1 MKNIKDS
8 QIGTMFN
15 LKLNKTMKDVQ
26 WSFISLVTASFSH
39 LLVRIVLGRELG
51 PSGLGLYTLVFTIYM
66 FGMQFATFG
75 IGAALTKYIAQYH
88 DDLPKI
94 SEFITSG
101 VLGSMVSGT
110 VMGVI
115 LYLLSGIISIQFF
128 HNPEMTDLLKI
139 TAFCFPFIAMQKVVI
154 GTLNGMQRMK
164 LYAIVNI
171 VQNVSVMVVSIA
183 LVILLNMGIRGAVIG
198 YVVPT
203 IVIGVLSFTLIRG
216 NFSIKMGILRT
227 ALREI
232 SWFGFYVV
240 LANSIGMINTQIDS
254 LMIGHFMSEMDVG
267 YYAVAIVF
275 MQGITL
281 LPRAVQRVTNPSIAR
296 YYGKNDYSNIRSLI
310 KGTMFK
316 ISLITIVIALFF
328 AIFGK
333 ILIGIIFTKEF
344 LPAYIPLL
352 ILLVGYSIYASF
364 VSIGSSLS
372 SIGKIKMVFWI
383 SLMCAI
389 LNTLL
394 NIILIPRFG
403 LLGAASATSISL
415 IFTTFIKM
423 YFIWKYTATCGQG
436 KVVDVV

>member
-1 MKNIKDS
+1 
-8 QIGTMFN
+8 MFN
-15 LKLNKTMKDVQ
+15 LKLSKTMKDVQ

-39 LLVRIVLGRELG
+39 LLLRIVLGKELG
-51 PSGLGLYTLVFTIYM
+51 PSGLGLYTLVFTLYM
-66 FGMQFATFG
+66 FGMQFAAFG

-94 SEFITSG
+94 REYVTSG

-110 VMGVI
+110 VMAI
-115 LYLLSGIISIQFF
+115 LLYLLSGIISIQFF

-139 TAFCFPFIAMQKVVI
+139 TALCFPFIAMQKVVL
-154 GTLNGMQRMK
+154 GTLNGMRKMK
-164 LYAIVNI
+164 LYAGVDI
-171 VQNVSVMVVSIA
+171 VQNVLVVLASLILVMVFD
-183 LVILLNMGIRGAVIG
+183 MGVRGAVIG

-203 IVIGVLSFTLIRG
+203 IVVGFLSLTFTR
-216 NFSIKMGILRT
+216 NYFSIKMGILRT
-227 ALREI
+227 SLREI

-254 LMIGHFMSEMDVG
+254 LMIGHFMSETDVG
-267 YYAVAIVF
+267 YYAVAVLF
-275 MQGITL
+275 MSGITL
-281 LPRAVQRVTNPSIAR
+281 LPQAVQRVTNSSIAR
-296 YYGKNDYSNIRSLI
+296 YYGKKDYVNIRCLI

-316 ISLITIVIALFF
+316 ISVITIVIALSM

-333 ILIGIIFTKEF
+333 MLIGIIFTKEF

-352 ILLVGYSIYASF
+352 ILLIGYSIYAAL
-364 VSIGSSLS
+364 VSVGTCLP
-372 SIGKIKMVFWI
+372 SIGKVQIVFRI
-383 SLMCAI
+383 SLVCAI

-415 IFTTFIKM
+415 VFTTLIHI
-423 YFIWKYTATCGQG
+423 YFMRKYICG
-436 KVVDVV
+436 

>member
-1 MKNIKDS
+1 
-8 QIGTMFN
+8 MFN

-39 LLVRIVLGRELG
+39 LLLRIVLGRELG

-66 FGMQFATFG
+66 FGMQFAAFG

-94 SEFITSG
+94 REYVTSG
-101 VLGSMVSGT
+101 VLGSIVSGT
-110 VMGVI
+110 VFGVI
-115 LYLLSGIISIQFF
+115 LYMFSGIISIQFF

-154 GTLNGMQRMK
+154 GTLNGMRKMK
-164 LYAIVNI
+164 WFAFVNI

-183 LVILLNMGIRGAVIG
+183 LVMMLDMGVRGAVIG

-203 IVIGVLSFTLIRG
+203 ILIGVLSFTLIRG
-216 NFSIKMGILRT
+216 NFSINMGILRI

-254 LMIGHFMSEMDVG
+254 LMIGHFMSATDVG
-267 YYAVAIVF
+267 YYAVAVLF
-275 MQGITL
+275 MQAITL
-281 LPRAVQRVTNPSIAR
+281 LPQAVQRVTNPSIAR
-296 YYGKNDYSNIRSLI
+296 YYGKKDYGNIRSLI
-310 KGTMFK
+310 KETMFK
-316 ISLITIVIALFF
+316 ISLITIVIALFL

-333 ILIGIIFTKEF
+333 ILIGIIFTNEF

-352 ILLVGYSIYASF
+352 ILLIGYSIYAAF
-364 VSIGSSLS
+364 VSVGTCLS
-372 SIGKIKMVFWI
+372 SIGKVQIVFRI
-383 SLMCAI
+383 SLVCAI

-415 IFTTFIKM
+415 VFTTLINM
-423 YFIWKYTATCGQG
+423 YFLRKYTYKCG
-436 KVVDVV
+436 